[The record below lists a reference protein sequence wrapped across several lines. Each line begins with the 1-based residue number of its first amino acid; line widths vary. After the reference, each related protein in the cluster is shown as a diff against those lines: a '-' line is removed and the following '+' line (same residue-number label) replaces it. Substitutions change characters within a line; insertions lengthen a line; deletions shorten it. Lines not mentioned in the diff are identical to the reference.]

1 MANPNYYRDT
11 SNTMALDIGRGSLL
25 FWSAK
30 SGLSPGTLVKPGN
43 FQDHLIRQTLIEVQ
57 TSPLTVTIPDA
68 ASTGSVLLEVA
79 WETVRLREFP
89 YRPSRFD
96 CLFLWTDERVARRFN
111 SKRADTEL
119 YEVEIVDCSRV
130 FAANMDLIS
139 YFEESETLG
148 SMFERAREYWRTER
162 KDEHREILLE
172 GSIRI
177 AQTIS

>member
-1 MANPNYYRDT
+1 
-11 SNTMALDIGRGSLL
+11 MALDIGRGSLL

-57 TSPLTVTIPDA
+57 TNPLTVTVPDA
-68 ASTGSVLLEVA
+68 AATGSVLLEVA

-96 CLFLWTDERVARRFN
+96 CLFLWTDESVARRFN
-111 SKRADTEL
+111 SKRADAEL

-148 SMFERAREYWRTER
+148 SMFERAREYWKTER

>member
-1 MANPNYYRDT
+1 
-11 SNTMALDIGRGSLL
+11 MALDIGRGSLL

-30 SGLSPGTLVKPGN
+30 SGLSSGTLVKPGN
-43 FQDHLIRQTLIEVQ
+43 FQDHLIRQNLIEVQ
-57 TSPLTVTIPDA
+57 TNPLTVTVPDA
-68 ASTGSVLLEVA
+68 ASTGSVLLEVV

-111 SKRADTEL
+111 SKRADAEL

-148 SMFERAREYWRTER
+148 SMFERAREYWKTER

-177 AQTIS
+177 TQAIS

>member
-1 MANPNYYRDT
+1 
-11 SNTMALDIGRGSLL
+11 MALDIDRGTLL

-30 SGLSPGTLVKPGN
+30 SGLSSGTLVKPGN
-43 FQDHLIRQTLIEVQ
+43 FQDRLMRQTLIEVQ

-68 ASTGSVLLEVA
+68 ASTGRILLEVV

-89 YRPSRFD
+89 DRPSRFD

-111 SKRADTEL
+111 SKRADVEL

-130 FAANMDLIS
+130 FAANMALIS

-162 KDEHREILLE
+162 KDEHGEILLE

-177 AQTIS
+177 TQAIS

>member
-1 MANPNYYRDT
+1 
-11 SNTMALDIGRGSLL
+11 MALDIGHGTLL

-30 SGLSPGTLVKPGN
+30 SGLSSGTLVKPGN
-43 FQDHLIRQTLIEVQ
+43 FQDHLMRQPLIEVQ

-96 CLFLWTDERVARRFN
+96 CLFLWTDERAARRFN
-111 SKRADTEL
+111 SKRAGVEL

-162 KDEHREILLE
+162 KDERGEILLE

>member
-1 MANPNYYRDT
+1 MVSKVRAFSWDPCEAGEFSRPSDAPNSNRSANQ
-11 SNTMALDIGRGSLL
+11 SL
-25 FWSAK
+25 
-30 SGLSPGTLVKPGN
+30 T
-43 FQDHLIRQTLIEVQ
+43 
-57 TSPLTVTIPDA
+57 LTVPDA
-68 ASTGSVLLEVA
+68 ASMGSVLLEVA

-96 CLFLWTDERVARRFN
+96 CLYLWTDESIARRFN
-111 SKRADTEL
+111 SKRADAEL

-148 SMFERAREYWRTER
+148 SMFERARKYWRTER

-177 AQTIS
+177 AQTIL